1 MHFAAYGNTTK
12 ALNILTFHD
21 KNYDC
26 AENKIRFP
34 CKSNN
39 DNFNMFIPKTQ

>member
-1 MHFAAYGNTTK
+1 MDTK
-12 ALNILTFHD
+12 KTLNIVTFQD

-34 CKSNN
+34 CQLDN
-39 DNFNMFIPKTQ
+39 DNFHMFIPKTP